1 MTFMLPPRTGTDANT
16 TRKVGFELE
25 YSGIEIDTSADILN
39 ELLDGSIRKTTPFSF
54 SINDTRYGTFR
65 LEIDAAFLKNEKY
78 VEYLNM
84 IGINIEQFDARKPL
98 EDLLM
103 DVASTVVP
111 CEIVM
116 PPLPITDMK
125 IADDIVDALRKH
137 KAKGTGA
144 SFLYAFGLH
153 INPEVA
159 STEAEYLLNHIRAFI
174 LLFDLIC
181 EETNVDLSRRIS
193 PYINKYPSD
202 YIRKVLNTSYSP
214 DINRLIDDYMRYNPS
229 RNHALDMLPLF
240 AYIDEKRVM
249 QKAREPELIN
259 SRPTFHYRLANS
271 RIDEN
276 RWSISGEWN
285 YWVKIETLADNQERL
300 TELCKKYLA
309 DLNSNWPIWKSEWIA
324 AVRQALELNE

>member
-1 MTFMLPPRTGTDANT
+1 MLPPITGIDADT
-16 TRKVGFELE
+16 TRRVGFELE
-25 YSGIEIDTSADILN
+25 YSGIEIDASADILN
-39 ELLDGSIRKTTPFSF
+39 ELLDGSIRQTTPFSF
-54 SINDTRYGTFR
+54 SINDTRYGTFT

-78 VEYLNM
+78 IEYLNM
-84 IGINIEQFDARKPL
+84 IGINIENFDARKSL

-116 PPLPITDMK
+116 PPLPITNME

-159 STEAEYLLNHIRAFI
+159 STDAEYLLNHIRAFI

-181 EETNVDLSRRIS
+181 EETKVDLSRRIS
-193 PYINKYPSD
+193 PYINKYPAD
-202 YIRKVLNTSYSP
+202 YIKKILNTNYSP
-214 DINRLIDDYMRYNPS
+214 DIDRLIDDYMEFNPS

-240 AYIDEKRVM
+240 AYIDAEKVM
-249 QKAREPELIN
+249 QKASEPELVH

-271 RIDEN
+271 MIDETG
-276 RWSISGEWN
+276 WSISGEWN
-285 YWVKIETLADNQERL
+285 YWVKIEKLACSQEKL
-300 TELCKKYLA
+300 AELCNKYLA
-309 DLNSNWPIWKSEWIA
+309 DQNSTWPTWKSEWITT
-324 AVRQALELNE
+324 VRQVLE